1 MKLRHFLLALVLV
14 PLAARSQQQVIHL
27 ERFRYSEVS
36 RALLRDTASFTH
48 TAMKPVLVRK
58 VDTRKVTGYAPD
70 SVKYYYWVSTAMLRD
85 HLVSIRSGD
94 FSCTIDPLFD
104 FGLGRDDTDTSKYA
118 DTTTLTVNTRG
129 LLIQADFGRQFSFQ
143 SGFYETQTYLPS
155 YQKAFVDSLGVVPG
169 MGRTKAFKRSGF
181 DYSMSFGVMS
191 YSPADWVN
199 LQMGY
204 GKQFI
209 GFGYRSLLL
218 SDAAFNYPF
227 LRAQVSS
234 SDGRLEYTT
243 IGASLSSLRRLPPG
257 EVPESLFQRKTG
269 TYHYLSFKP
278 SPRVELGLFE
288 GTIWQRLDSTGTQPL
303 AWPGYLPMIGLSSM
317 VNGLDDPKH
326 NVLTGFNARLA
337 ISRHLE
343 VYGQIALDSWSR
355 RKSRMG
361 YQAGIRGFNLA
372 VPNLDLQVEWNR
384 TTDYMY
390 THSAELQS
398 YSHYNQPLG
407 HPGGPGLQEWVVLA
421 DYRYR
426 RVVINARFNAIRQ
439 SSGPGGHWRDNPEGT
454 NALLVAYPQ
463 RKVSQLDV
471 QGGLYLNPKTN
482 ARLLLGYIWREEKTG
497 TPGIRQTHFI
507 YLTFRTVLH
516 NRYFDF

>member
-1 MKLRHFLLALVLV
+1 
-14 PLAARSQQQVIHL
+14 
-27 ERFRYSEVS
+27 
-36 RALLRDTASFTH
+36 
-48 TAMKPVLVRK
+48 
-58 VDTRKVTGYAPD
+58 
-70 SVKYYYWVSTAMLRD
+70 
-85 HLVSIRSGD
+85 
-94 FSCTIDPLFD
+94 
-104 FGLGRDDTDTSKYA
+104 
-118 DTTTLTVNTRG
+118 
-129 LLIQADFGRQFSFQ
+129 
-143 SGFYETQTYLPS
+143 
-155 YQKAFVDSLGVVPG
+155 
-169 MGRTKAFKRSGF
+169 
-181 DYSMSFGVMS
+181 
-191 YSPADWVN
+191 
-199 LQMGY
+199 
-204 GKQFI
+204 
-209 GFGYRSLLL
+209 
-218 SDAAFNYPF
+218 
-227 LRAQVSS
+227 
-234 SDGRLEYTT
+234 
-243 IGASLSSLRRLPPG
+243 
-257 EVPESLFQRKTG
+257 
-269 TYHYLSFKP
+269 
-278 SPRVELGLFE
+278 
-288 GTIWQRLDSTGTQPL
+288 
-303 AWPGYLPMIGLSSM
+303 
-317 VNGLDDPKH
+317 
-326 NVLTGFNARLA
+326 
-337 ISRHLE
+337 
-343 VYGQIALDSWSR
+343 
-355 RKSRMG
+355 MG
-361 YQAGIRGFNLA
+361 YQAGVRGFNLA